1 MTEHATSRTRTGRRA
16 RLWRMIHAERA
27 ALAADLA
34 GLGEDRWATPSL
46 CEGLSVRD
54 VLAHLTSGATIGW
67 PRWMAG
73 VIKCRFDFDEQLVM
87 RLREQLGVDPA
98 ETLARFDRAV
108 ASTSSPIPL
117 KAVLGESIV
126 HGEDIRRP
134 LGLSRTYPVEAI
146 TLLAEYYRGSDFV
159 VVAKKRVHDLRLA
172 ATDGPFEAGTGP
184 LVSGPTVALVMAMT
198 GRAAFCDDLEG
209 DGVPV
214 LRERCS
220 TTG

>member
-1 MTEHATSRTRTGRRA
+1 MTEYASPTGSKA
-16 RLWRMIHAERA
+16 RLWRMIHTERA

-34 GLGEDRWATPSL
+34 GVDEDRWAMPSL

-67 PRWMAG
+67 ARWMAG
-73 VIKCRFDFDEQLVM
+73 VIKCRFDFDAQLVM
-87 RLREQLGVDPA
+87 RLREQLGADPA
-98 ETLARFDRAV
+98 ATLARFGRAV
-108 ASTSSPIPL
+108 PSTSSPVPL
-117 KAVLGESIV
+117 KAMLGESIV

-134 LGLSRTYPVEAI
+134 LGLTRTYPVETI

-159 VVAKKRVHDLRLA
+159 VVAKKRVRDLRLA
-172 ATDGPFEAGTGP
+172 ATDGPFAAGTGP

-214 LRERCS
+214 LRERCA
-220 TTG
+220 TMR